1 MQKPQLVAVDTNVL
15 MRLAEGHES
24 TLDAYHLIVRRLQP
38 VQFIVPPT
46 VLEEVGRQ
54 AWEAADPEVRRTAQ
68 AVLGN
73 LRRRLQF
80 HPIHFNAIQ
89 EALATNAAQQLRD
102 SGLLPYEERHDAII
116 VAESAVL
123 HSIMLVSRDSH
134 LLEIDPGRLAMLFH
148 RLDLP
153 APLIASPENLLKKFY
168 S

>member
-1 MQKPQLVAVDTNVL
+1 MQKLQLVAVDTNVL
-15 MRLAEGHES
+15 MRLAEGHEP
-24 TLDAYHLIVRRLQP
+24 TLDACHLIERRLRP

-54 AWEAADPEVRRTAQ
+54 ACVAADPEVRRTAQ
-68 AVLGN
+68 AALAN
-73 LRRRLQF
+73 LRGRFQF
-80 HPIHFNAIQ
+80 HPADFTALQ
-89 EALATNAAQQLRD
+89 EALAANAAKQLRD

-116 VAESAVL
+116 VAESSVL
-123 HSIMLVSRDSH
+123 HAIMLVSRDSH
-134 LLEIDPGRLAMLFH
+134 LLEIDQGKLTMLFH